1 MRKRLIP
8 VFIVFTVAVPAGAA
22 SGPNE
27 TAARAALKKAAR
39 FFVEEVAVEGGYLW
53 RYSADLAR
61 REGEGTAGPTTVW
74 VQPPGTPT
82 VGGALLRAHELT
94 GEEICMAGAVAA
106 ARALVRGQLRSGGWT
121 YRIEFAPKSRRRYAY
136 RVDRPPGRK
145 ARDVTTLD
153 DNTTQS
159 ALSFLMRMDR
169 ALAFKDTEIHE
180 AARYALAAI
189 LKYQFGSGG
198 WPQGIRDTVDPKS
211 CPRRKASYPD
221 SWPRTY
227 PGHRNYRYRPTI
239 NDNLMADMISTL
251 FEAAE
256 IYRDDACR
264 AAALRGG
271 EFLLLAQLPEPQPG
285 WAQQYDYDM
294 QPMWARKFEPPAI
307 TGGEARGVLE
317 TLMALYRR
325 TGDKKWI
332 EPIPRAL
339 AYYKR
344 SRLPGGK
351 LARFYELKTNRPL
364 FFTKDYTLTYDDADV
379 PTHYAFTVGD
389 WTGSIEKKLANLK
402 PSPPAESPRRVSA
415 GRARALVAA
424 LDGRGAWVEEGRL
437 KYYSETDP
445 TRRIISCRTFAKNL
459 VALAAYVAGGEQ

>member
-1 MRKRLIP
+1 MRKRMIAVLI
-8 VFIVFTVAVPAGAA
+8 VSLAA
-22 SGPNE
+22 SPALAAPDPGGKD
-27 TAARAALKKAAR
+27 ARAALRKAAR

-61 REGEGTAGPTTVW
+61 REGEGKAGPTTAW
-74 VQPPGTPT
+74 VQPPGTPA
-82 VGGALLRAHELT
+82 VGGALLRAYELT
-94 GEEICMAGAVAA
+94 GEEICLAGAVAA

-121 YRIEFAPKSRRRYAY
+121 YRIEFAKDRRRRYAY
-136 RVDRPPGRK
+136 RVDPPPGRK

-169 ALAFKDTEIHE
+169 ALGFKDEEIHE

-198 WPQGIRDTVDPKS
+198 WPQGFTDTVDPKS
-211 CPRRKASYPD
+211 CPRRRASFPD

-227 PGHRNYRYRPTI
+227 PGHRSYRYRPTI

-251 FEAAE
+251 FAAAE

-317 TLMALYRR
+317 TLMDLYRR

-339 AYYKR
+339 AYYRR
-344 SRLPGGK
+344 SRLPDGR

-364 FFTKDYTLTYDDADV
+364 YFTRDYKLTGDDADV
-379 PTHYAFTVGD
+379 PTHYAFKIGD

-402 PSPPAESPRRVSA
+402 PSRPGQSRRRVPA

-424 LDGRGAWVEEGRL
+424 LDDRGAWVEEGRL
-437 KYYSETDP
+437 KYYPETDP
-445 TRRIISCRTFAKNL
+445 TRRIISCRTFADNL
-459 VALAAYVAGGEQ
+459 VALAAYIAGAGK